1 MEINDINMKLI
12 EQKVK
17 KNDIIN
23 LLDTSLLIKYIY
35 NQLLLAKNSDKIKR
49 ELRHLA
55 ILMPKEFM
63 SAVYIYSINN

>member
-35 NQLLLAKNSDKIKR
+35 NQLLLVKIVIK
-49 ELRHLA
+49 
-55 ILMPKEFM
+55 
-63 SAVYIYSINN
+63 